1 MRTVYDLP
9 MPKSKYKARRRS
21 LGAADWEEAALRAL
35 ATGGPAAVSVET
47 IARKLGATKGS
58 FYWHFADRDALLSAA
73 LLRWEAQY
81 TDRVITDLKRIADPR
96 ERLKRLFLASN
107 RPNDAW
113 RVHVVL
119 SASTAESV
127 IAKTLARVSR
137 RRISYLEA
145 CYRSMGY
152 SVARAHG
159 HALHAYVAYLG
170 FLHLRVEC
178 PAELPRG
185 RQLSA
190 YVATVLEALIP
201 TEPRLSHRPRA
212 ENSSSHE

>member
-1 MRTVYDLP
+1 
-9 MPKSKYKARRRS
+9 MPKAKSKARRRP

-35 ATGGPAAVSVET
+35 ATGGPVAVSVEA
-47 IARKLGATKGS
+47 IARTLGATKGS
-58 FYWHFADRDALLSAA
+58 FYWHFADREALLSAA

-81 TDRVITDLKRIADPR
+81 TDRVIADLERIAEPR
-96 ERLKRLFLASN
+96 KRLTRLFLAAN

-113 RVHVVL
+113 RVHVAL
-119 SASTAESV
+119 SASTEEPV
-127 IAKTLARVSR
+127 IARTLARVSR

-152 SVARAHG
+152 SAARAHG

-170 FLHLRVEC
+170 FLHLGVEC

-185 RQLSA
+185 RRLSA
-190 YVATVLEALIP
+190 YVATLLEALIP
-201 TEPRLSHRPRA
+201 PRR
-212 ENSSSHE
+212 